1 MTIVGRERGRWVRE
15 VVHAAA
21 MGDGRKGVESIMM
34 GGLLLPSRTTVMVSL
49 PFVAA
54 ERVEP
59 VRGAGVKVMD
69 KG

>member
-1 MTIVGRERGRWVRE
+1 

-34 GGLLLPSRTTVMVSL
+34 GGLLLPLRTTVMVSL

-54 ERVEP
+54 EHVEP